1 MNTPDR
7 PPGQGAPRSAAVA
20 RAIDVLRFLAANPA
34 VPQTSADVAA
44 GIGAVPS
51 STRNTCAALE
61 EGGLIQRRDGG
72 YELGWGLVELG
83 SAYLSSFEQIRRFH
97 RAAAESPLLTRELV
111 QIAILDG
118 IDVLYVARHEGRAPL
133 QLSARVG
140 DRFPAAFTAVGN
152 ALLAQMDDDEVR
164 RAFAG
169 SGPWAAAAA
178 GVDVEELLGRLR
190 SVRERGFAVDAG
202 RVHAAVT
209 GIAAAVPD
217 KYSPERFAVGVSLVA
232 QRPGEEELVRYGK
245 AVQALAAQIASPTR
259 RA

>member
-1 MNTPDR
+1 MKEADGRT
-7 PPGQGAPRSAAVA
+7 GACPSGAVA
-20 RAIDVLRFLAANPA
+20 RAADILRFLAAHPA
-34 VPQTSADVAA
+34 VPQTSADMAA

-61 EGGLIQRRDGG
+61 EAGLIQRRDGG

-111 QIAILDG
+111 QVAILDG
-118 IDVLYVARHEGRAPL
+118 TDVLYVARHEGRAPL

-140 DRFPAAFTAVGN
+140 DRFPAADTAVGN
-152 ALLAQMDDDEVR
+152 ALLAQMDDDGVR
-164 RAFAG
+164 QAF
-169 SGPWAAAAA
+169 AAAA
-178 GVDVEELLGRLR
+178 R
-190 SVRERGFAVDAG
+190 AG
-202 RVHAAVT
+202 RVDLDDLIARLRAVRESGYAVDSGRVHPAVT

-217 KYSPERFAVGVSLVA
+217 RFSPERFAVGVSLVA
-232 QRPGEEELVRYGK
+232 QRPGKEELARYGK
-245 AVQALAAQIASPTR
+245 AVQVLASQIASPTR